1 MSKKK
6 KYQFS
11 GTLEDIVDLIRS
23 LPPAP
28 TQAFLQEWKEFT
40 SEKITKVLPHME
52 FYHAKT
58 KLRARFDKAR
68 EGATGFEGKDHWHIY
83 NPDRNSKLDGYLD
96 KDGNPV
102 ADGSGP
108 SHIIPKKDGDD

>member
-6 KYQFS
+6 KYQFF

-28 TQAFLQEWKEFT
+28 TQAFLQEWNEFI
-40 SEKITKVLPHME
+40 SAKITKVLNHRE
-52 FYHAKT
+52 FYHIKS

-83 NPDRNSKLDGYLD
+83 NPFTRNKIDTYLD

-102 ADGSGP
+102 KDGSDA
-108 SHIIPKKDGDD
+108 SHIIPRKDGD